1 MKTCPK
7 CNSQI
12 DEDMVLCPT
21 CGEHLRT
28 FSDKNIFDKH
38 HVLLTRFLIA
48 LSIILPPVGAIVGTI
63 IKKRHNSLGKLCFR
77 YSLIGFAIY
86 CMMTLLA
93 LICYLAMTF
102 TGISYL

>member
-28 FSDKNIFDKH
+28 FRDKNKYDKYSIFL
-38 HVLLTRFLIA
+38 VRFLMA
-48 LSIILPPVGAIVGTI
+48 VSILLPPVGAIVGTVL
-63 IKKRHNSLGKLCFR
+63 KKRHSVLGKLCFR
-77 YSLIGFAIY
+77 YSFFGLIIY
-86 CMMTLLA
+86 SMMTLLA
-93 LICYLAMTF
+93 LISYLAMAF
-102 TGISYL
+102 TGVSYL

>member
-7 CNSQI
+7 CNSQL

-28 FSDKNIFDKH
+28 FSDKSIFSKRNV
-38 HVLLTRFLIA
+38 VLVRFLIA

-63 IKKRHNSLGKLCFR
+63 IKKRHNPLSKLCFR
-77 YSLIGFAIY
+77 YSLLGLAIY
-86 CMMTLLA
+86 CMLTLLA

-102 TGISYL
+102 MGISYL